1 MQSKE
6 DQANLLCS
14 HCQAQSDELMKHS
27 CIWVWLLTDTEQVIK
42 GIHTSHRPVDY
53 VRVKMSSS
61 TLGPH
66 PPLHSM
72 IHTYNEALLLRDS
85 HSHSLSL
92 WAYWRTASL
101 SHTYNCRQSYVKLKH
116 VFGPLIILIWGY
128 SFSFHPVWGVT
139 ISISDNYSW
148 DFATSAKCMH

>member
-1 MQSKE
+1 MQRK

-85 HSHSLSL
+85 HSHALCL
-92 WAYWRTASL
+92 FEHIGGQL
-101 SHTYNCRQSYVKLKH
+101 PSHTYNCRQSYMWSSHMFL
-116 VFGPLIILIWGY
+116 GPWLLLVCTNL
-128 SFSFHPVWGVT
+128 SL
-139 ISISDNYSW
+139 
-148 DFATSAKCMH
+148 

>member
-1 MQSKE
+1 MQSK
-6 DQANLLCS
+6 DQANLLWS

-53 VRVKMSSS
+53 VRVKVSSS

-72 IHTYNEALLLRDS
+72 ICTYNEAMLLRDT
-85 HSHSLSL
+85 HSHSVERVNFPLSIL
-92 WAYWRTASL
+92 NESFSL
-101 SHTYNCRQSYVKLKH
+101 TLIIADNLMWSSHI
-116 VFGPLIILIWGY
+116 FGPLIVVGLY
-128 SFSFHPVWGVT
+128 
-139 ISISDNYSW
+139 
-148 DFATSAKCMH
+148 